1 MTVSVVPLSQLIE
14 HRRDSFASWSTATII
29 ISLFLSFGVKLLH
42 FLLSSCLN
50 SPMLALPVLFPFIYC
65 NFDIFFP
72 RNLMTGRQRIVPLPC
87 CSSYQFSSSPH
98 RHSRT
103 LGLSYLSVPTR
114 PFDRFLWLLHLEG
127 NDSNDL
133 GFFLVVN
140 LQAQC

>member
-1 MTVSVVPLSQLIE
+1 MTVSAVPLSQFIE

-29 ISLFLSFGVKLLH
+29 ISLFLSFGVKLLN

-65 NFDIFFP
+65 NFHIFPSQLDDWEAKDCTLTMLFF
-72 RNLMTGRQRIVPLPC
+72 LLVL
-87 CSSYQFSSSPH
+87 SSSPH

-127 NDSNDL
+127 NDSNNL

-140 LQAQC
+140 L